1 MPDDDE
7 EDEIVNSEIEGILG
21 DLKNVEEYPEDLKKD
36 QRENFINRIQ
46 DHNKKIEEDEKKK
59 DD

>member
-46 DHNKKIEEDEKKK
+46 DHNKKIEED
-59 DD
+59 D